1 MPTLTTNGIT
11 ISVEPF
17 YLPHESIPVQH
28 RYVHAY
34 RISIFNKSADIV
46 QLLSRHWHIVESNG
60 IHREVEGE
68 GVVGQQPVL
77 SPGESHQYTS
87 WCPLVTDIGKMYGT
101 FRMLRKETGEK
112 FDVRIPE
119 FSLYPPFKLN

>member
-34 RISIFNKSADIV
+34 RISIFNKSSDVV

-60 IHREVEGE
+60 IRREVEGE

-77 SPGESHQYTS
+77 APGESHQYTS
-87 WCPLVTDIGKMYGT
+87 WCPLVTDIGKMYGA
-101 FRMLRKETGEK
+101 FRMLRTETGEK